1 MAAGASALL
10 VAIGGGTAAVAA
22 MTDTKPTIVTAV
34 GQDSDAPAAPAG
46 AGTGRPAD
54 APGGPAAEVPA
65 ADTGLGAQPAPAGA
79 VGAAEAADRISAQ
92 ADRTGTREPRRTDAG
107 AAPAGGAA
115 AAAPVPAAPAAP
127 AGPVVTTQ
135 TVTEKRAIPYRTR
148 LVRDPQLPRGRKR
161 IQTPGA
167 FGEETL
173 RYLVTYSG
181 GRQTD
186 RRLVDAQVTKQPQHR
201 VVAFGTQR
209 GGRGGRHCGP
219 GIGNCMPI
227 GRGAVCP
234 ETSAATTAP
243 GPANPSAGPSA
254 PTESGSLPLGG
265 TLTALDQ
272 LDQLSAE
279 DLGGLELD
287 TTALCRAADEAEAA
301 ERK

>member
-22 MTDTKPTIVTAV
+22 LTDDKPTVVRAV
-34 GQDSDAPAAPAG
+34 GQGTDVPAAPAG
-46 AGTGRPAD
+46 AVGATAEKQPAGPVD
-54 APGGPAAEVPA
+54 AEPPA
-65 ADTGLGAQPAPAGA
+65 ADTGLGAQPAEAG
-79 VGAAEAADRISAQ
+79 DTRISAE
-92 ADRTGTREPRRTDAG
+92 ANRTATREPRRDTA
-107 AAPAGGAA
+107 AAPAA
-115 AAAPVPAAPAAP
+115 AAAPVPAAPAAPAAAP

-148 LVRDPQLPRGRKR
+148 LVRDPQLARGRKR

-167 FGEETL
+167 LGEETL

-209 GGRGGRHCGP
+209 GRGGKKCGP
-219 GIGNCMPI
+219 GIGNCLPI

-234 ETSAATTAP
+234 ETSAQAP
-243 GPANPSAGPSA
+243 ADAPAETPGKE
-254 PTESGSLPLGG
+254 ESGSLLA
-265 TLTALDQ
+265 ALDQ
-272 LDQLSAE
+272 NLDVLSAE
-279 DLGGLELD
+279 DLSKLELD
-287 TTALCRAADEAEAA
+287 ATALCRAADEAEAA